1 MARLSR
7 QEKPLAQWKLA
18 DAKNR
23 FSELVNR
30 ALGEGPQWVQRRADA
45 VVVLDRREYEK
56 LTGKTASFKE
66 FLTGP
71 GPSLKGL
78 NLTRDRSPMR
88 EVKLRDVKP

>member
-7 QEKPLAQWKLA
+7 SKWKLA

-30 ALGEGPQWVQRRADA
+30 ALAEGPQWVERRADA
-45 VVVLDRREYEK
+45 VVVMDQREYEK
-56 LTGKTASFKE
+56 LTGKRADFKE
-66 FLTGP
+66 FLIAR

-78 NLTRDRSPMR
+78 NLSRDRSPMR
-88 EVKLRDVKP
+88 EVKL

>member
-1 MARLSR
+1 MARLARS
-7 QEKPLAQWKLA
+7 KWKLA

-30 ALGEGPQWVQRRADA
+30 ALAEGPQWVERRADA

-56 LTGKTASFKE
+56 LTGKRASFKE
-66 FLTGP
+66 FLAAS

-78 NLTRDRSPMR
+78 DLTRDRSPMR
-88 EVKLRDVKP
+88 DVKL